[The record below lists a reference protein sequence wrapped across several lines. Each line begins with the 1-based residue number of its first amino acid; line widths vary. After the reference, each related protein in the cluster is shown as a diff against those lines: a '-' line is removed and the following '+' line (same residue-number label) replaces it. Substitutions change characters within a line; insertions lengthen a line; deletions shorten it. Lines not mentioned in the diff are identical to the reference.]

1 MRNIG
6 DIYKWKVLWKLA
18 AFWSSIV
25 VGSLRLIV
33 AFFAFIERIFIS
45 VKIYIT
51 RKMLSLDSYDL
62 KI

>member
-1 MRNIG
+1 MG

-45 VKIYIT
+45 VKIYMT
-51 RKMLSLDSYDL
+51 RKMLSLDS
-62 KI
+62 

>member
-33 AFFAFIERIFIS
+33 AFFVFIERIFIS
-45 VKIYIT
+45 VKILE
-51 RKMLSLDSYDL
+51 MLSLDSYDS